1 MQRTILITGSTDGIG
16 LEAAKM
22 LAAAGHEVLLHGRS
36 RAKLDA
42 AAQTIAEQSRREG
55 IETFVADLARLDDV
69 KRLVGQIVERS
80 APLDVLINNAGILKA
95 PEPITASGM
104 DIRFVVNTLAPY
116 LLAKQL
122 MPVMNPDGRIVNVS
136 SAAQASVQPEAMM
149 GRTQVGDMA
158 AYAQSKLALTMWSR
172 QMAEEIGPDGPAV
185 IAVNPGSLLASKMVK
200 EGFGVAGNDLSIG
213 AEILT
218 CAAISDD
225 FKDASGRYF
234 DNDAGR
240 FGSPHRDALDP
251 DKVTAIVRLIEE
263 TVA

>member
-185 IAVNPGSLLASKMVK
+185 IAVNP
-200 EGFGVAGNDLSIG
+200 
-213 AEILT
+213 
-218 CAAISDD
+218 
-225 FKDASGRYF
+225 
-234 DNDAGR
+234 
-240 FGSPHRDALDP
+240 
-251 DKVTAIVRLIEE
+251 
-263 TVA
+263 